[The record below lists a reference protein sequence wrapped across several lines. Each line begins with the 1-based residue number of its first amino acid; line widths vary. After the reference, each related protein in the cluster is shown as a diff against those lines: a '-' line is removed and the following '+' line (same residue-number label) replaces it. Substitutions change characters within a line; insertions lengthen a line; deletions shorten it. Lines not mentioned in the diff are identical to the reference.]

1 MITLGSELTA
11 GEALGD
17 RGSGTWM
24 PEIGDSGSL
33 GNGMERL
40 LRGVELG
47 GEDAEEDVERESD
60 GVRVRARG
68 RRRATLRYLS
78 MDEG

>member
-1 MITLGSELTA
+1 MTTLGSEVTV
-11 GEALGD
+11 GEAVVD

-24 PEIGDSGSL
+24 PEMGDSGSL

-47 GEDAEEDVERESD
+47 GEDPEEDVDRESD
-60 GVRVRARG
+60 GIRARG
-68 RRRATLRYLS
+68 TGLRRATLRYLS
-78 MDEG
+78 LGEG

>member
-1 MITLGSELTA
+1 VTA
-11 GEALGD
+11 GEVPAD
-17 RGSGTWM
+17 RGSGTWV
-24 PEIGDSGSL
+24 PGVGDSGSL

-40 LRGVELG
+40 LLGVELG

-68 RRRATLRYLS
+68 RRKAILRYLS
-78 MDEG
+78 MGEG

>member
-1 MITLGSELTA
+1 MTTLGSDVTA
-11 GEALGD
+11 GEAPAEP
-17 RGSGTWM
+17 GSGTWI
-24 PEIGDSGSL
+24 PGIGDSGSL

-47 GEDAEEDVERESD
+47 GEEAEEDVERESD
-60 GVRVRARG
+60 GVRVRAGG

-78 MDEG
+78 LGEG